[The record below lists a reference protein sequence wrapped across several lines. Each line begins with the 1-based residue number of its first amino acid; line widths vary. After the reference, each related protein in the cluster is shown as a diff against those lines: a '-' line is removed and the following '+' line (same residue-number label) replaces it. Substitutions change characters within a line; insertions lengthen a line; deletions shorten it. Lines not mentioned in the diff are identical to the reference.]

1 MNNLVK
7 KFCIILIIISII
19 FPVFASTAVL
29 AVEDISNADEK
40 VNQEKSEISDSIS
53 NNDIPNEN
61 ASDSDSLPKDDSEI
75 DVEPPDS
82 QDSDVDNE
90 SNNSETVDNTNNDI
104 IDDENIGT
112 DDVVVDLDE
121 FPEEIIT
128 MDEPIQSQLRTAT
141 SNQKLADGTYVIKSA
156 LNSNMA
162 LTVANGETHNGA
174 NIELWDSY
182 NFMYQ
187 KFNVRYVN
195 GFYEIISVHSNKSLD
210 VANAGMV
217 NGTNVQL
224 CEFTNH
230 NAQKWILQDAG
241 NGYFY
246 IISKC
251 NNLYVDV
258 FYALARNGTNIQMC
272 EGSQNNRAQMFKFE
286 VVQPIEAKQQSIADG
301 TYTIH
306 SALNENFV
314 LEVANNSLQN
324 GGNIQLF
331 ANSSY
336 INQKFNLRYLNNG
349 YYEFTSYTSKK
360 SFDVANSGVT
370 NGTNVQQ
377 HTANNSDFQQ
387 WILQDAGNGYFY
399 IISKYN
405 ELCLDVA
412 NGIARNG
419 TNIQLCQKTNHRA
432 QMFKFEKVKPIEA
445 KQQSIADGIYTIH
458 SALNENFVLEVDNGS
473 PYNRGNIRISQNSS
487 YIHQKFNLKY
497 LGNGYYQI
505 TSYQY
510 GKSFDVAN
518 SGVTNGTNVQQYD
531 ANNSDFQ
538 QWILQDAG
546 NGYYNII
553 SKYNELNLDIANG
566 LARQFVNVQL
576 CQGTPNNR
584 AQMFKFEKVEPIEDG
599 KKTIP
604 NGVYQIQ
611 SGLNLNFV
619 LDVYGASSW
628 NGANVQLFRNCYTS
642 NQKFAISYTGDGY
655 YEIRPIHSGRAL
667 DIANS
672 GVTNGTNVQ
681 QYGVNNSDFQRW
693 IIKDVGNGYYNIISK
708 YNELYLDVADGLP
721 KNESNI
727 QLCQGTPNNKAQM
740 FKFISAGTKR
750 GIDVSQWQGNIDW
763 GAVKASGQVD
773 FAIIRAGYRGWGTE
787 GTLQVDPYFVKN
799 VREAAANNI
808 DIGLYFF
815 TQATN
820 VPEAIEEANFV
831 LNLVRQYNVNL
842 TYPIFIDTED
852 SGAVNSG
859 KVGRAD
865 NLDVWTRTQVCKAFV
880 DTIESYGYRSGIYAS
895 RNWFYEKLN
904 TPELITGDIWLA
916 HYTYDVNKKS
926 DFKYRYQLWQYTSS
940 GYIPGING
948 NVDLNVAYY

>member
-518 SGVTNGTNVQQYD
+518 SGVTNGTNVQQY
-531 ANNSDFQ
+531 
-538 QWILQDAG
+538 
-546 NGYYNII
+546 
-553 SKYNELNLDIANG
+553 
-566 LARQFVNVQL
+566 
-576 CQGTPNNR
+576 
-584 AQMFKFEKVEPIEDG
+584 
-599 KKTIP
+599 
-604 NGVYQIQ
+604 
-611 SGLNLNFV
+611 
-619 LDVYGASSW
+619 
-628 NGANVQLFRNCYTS
+628 
-642 NQKFAISYTGDGY
+642 
-655 YEIRPIHSGRAL
+655 
-667 DIANS
+667 
-672 GVTNGTNVQ
+672 
-681 QYGVNNSDFQRW
+681 GVNNSDFQRW